1 MPVSFRMAGQPTVSA
16 LQTPLSSARLGAALL
31 AALFAGTA
39 LVEAVRLARDTAPA
53 SSPRIRIAD
62 PSATSGSQ
70 VVGEPTRPRP
80 APVLRFLKLSPAD
93 AYLKNAAIPDS
104 KIADTPARPFYLAT
118 ATPADA
124 EGSSHCLAQAVYYE
138 AASESLDG
146 QRAVAQVVLNRVRDR
161 RFPKTVCGV
170 VFEGSGLRTGCQFSF
185 TCDGSLSRTPSPAA
199 WLRAQAVADAALGG
213 DVMKAIGHAT
223 HYHTVWVTP
232 YWGAGLTKW
241 GRLGAHI
248 FYRWTGGG
256 APAAIGLNP
265 DRGPAP
271 RLLDIAAADRP
282 ASIEAAN
289 SAVMTAEPAP
299 APIAALAA
307 SAPPAASTPPAAWPP
322 LLEPAVRS
330 TVPAKPLGV
339 SDAPYQAVRPRGG
352 LDGPHFA
359 ARDHR

>member
-1 MPVSFRMAGQPTVSA
+1 M
-16 LQTPLSSARLGAALL
+16 LL
-31 AALFAGTA
+31 AALFTGAA
-39 LVEAVRLARDTAPA
+39 LIEGVNLASGATPAPSPRPPA
-53 SSPRIRIAD
+53 SYPGARSAP
-62 PSATSGSQ
+62 PSK
-70 VVGEPTRPRP
+70 VVETGGPRP
-80 APVLRFLKLSPAD
+80 SPVLHFLKLSPQA

-104 KIADTPARPFYLAT
+104 RITDSPASPFYLAT
-118 ATPADA
+118 AAPAD
-124 EGSSHCLAQAVYYE
+124 GPLSSRCLAQAVYYE

-185 TCDGSLSRTPSPAA
+185 TCDGSLNRVPSPAA
-199 WLRAQAVADAALGG
+199 WLVAQAVADAALRG

-248 FYRWTGGG
+248 FYRWAGGGPPVAIGLRPAFGVAARPQG
-256 APAAIGLNP
+256 APAI
-265 DRGPAP
+265 DRLEP
-271 RLLDIAAADRP
+271 
-282 ASIEAAN
+282 IEVARAM
-289 SAVMTAEPAP
+289 SVIVEPAP
-299 APIAALAA
+299 AARPVPS
-307 SAPPAASTPPAAWPP
+307 SAPPAAAWPPPSGWPPAAPSAG
-322 LLEPAVRS
+322 PAI
-330 TVPAKPLGV
+330 PANPAGV
-339 SDAPYQAVRPRGG
+339 LDAPYQTVRSRGG